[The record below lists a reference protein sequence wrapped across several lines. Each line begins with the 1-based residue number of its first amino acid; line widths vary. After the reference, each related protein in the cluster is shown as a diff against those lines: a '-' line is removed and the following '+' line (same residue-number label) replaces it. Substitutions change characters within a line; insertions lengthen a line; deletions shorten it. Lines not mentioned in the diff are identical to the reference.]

1 MQNVAYLNNGT
12 ARLSKSKC
20 TKLGSSSIACTGS
33 KFSTSLNDNAL
44 IVCGDKCILSQ
55 AIECII
61 PFIQCSNMRIT
72 STSTWK
78 KICEAIYQTWQCNGI
93 RLTVVIAAPHYTST
107 LRSKCDWLVHTTKW
121 GNVKEAEVTWSMQM
135 KDIAQSCTLTANPSK
150 FNIIDGILSRKNSRI
165 KSLHSTCPGTCYFQK
180 LESVKQ
186 DDI

>member
-78 KICEAIYQTWQCNGI
+78 KILWSNLSNVTMQWHQVNSYYSST
-93 RLTVVIAAPHYTST
+93 HYTST